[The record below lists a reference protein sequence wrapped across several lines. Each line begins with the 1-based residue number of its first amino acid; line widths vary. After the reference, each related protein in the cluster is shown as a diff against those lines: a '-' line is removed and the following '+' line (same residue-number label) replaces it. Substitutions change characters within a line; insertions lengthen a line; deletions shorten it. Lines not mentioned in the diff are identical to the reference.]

1 MNNDLFVGCDVSKGY
16 ADFLPVRPDGTP
28 MEAAFRLE
36 DTLAGYGQLK
46 AIIEHWIS
54 EGIEHLHVGVESTGG
69 YENNWVRLILDW
81 TGELPVRI
89 ARLNPAGVRSLRKAG
104 LIRTVTDAVS
114 AEAIARYLLVFPEK
128 VTWLTPRQAP
138 GNEFAAA
145 RKFQRG
151 TTTLDKQR
159 QQLASQL
166 EKLMYEHFSPLL
178 VYTRNGIPRWLIT
191 LLSKY
196 PSPRSLRRAGKKRLS
211 AIKGITVE
219 KAGAVLGKLSAS
231 KHEPGFLDRE
241 NIRQTARQIL
251 HLYGLIDQRH
261 KLLQAEY
268 SDDWQVGLLMSV
280 PGIGLQ
286 TAVLLR
292 IEIEDVGRFATAKK
306 LATYF
311 GVCPKFVESGDK
323 KGQIRMSKQGRPE
336 VRKALY
342 MSGLSAIRHDEAMK
356 KLYHRYRGKGHN
368 HYQAIGVVM
377 HKLLRI
383 VYGILAHQIPYDP
396 EVDRANQRRAK
407 QKQRVKKGD
416 QNQIISGQK
425 KRLNRYQKETV
436 DAPRSRRSVQK
447 LRKEQ
452 SASQSSTVEECTG
465 LPNAP
470 RIEIY
475 ENVT

>member
-1 MNNDLFVGCDVSKGY
+1 MNKDLFIGCDVSKGY
-16 ADFLPVRPDGTP
+16 ADFLPVRCDGTAV
-28 MEAAFRLE
+28 EAAFRLE
-36 DTLAGYGQLK
+36 DTLQGHGQLK

-54 EGIEHLHVGVESTGG
+54 EGIEHLHIGVESTGG
-69 YENNWVRLILDW
+69 YENNWVRVVLDW
-81 TGELPVRI
+81 AGELPVRI
-89 ARLNPAGVRSLRKAG
+89 ARLNPAGVSSLRKAG

-114 AEAIARYLLVFPEK
+114 AEAIARYLLVFPKK
-128 VTWLTPRQAP
+128 VDWLTPRQAP

-145 RKFQRG
+145 RKFQRA
-151 TTTLDKQR
+151 TATLDKQR

-178 VYTRNGIPRWLIT
+178 VYTRNGIPRWLVT

-196 PSPRSLRRAGKKRLS
+196 PSPQSLRRAGKKRLS
-211 AIKGITVE
+211 AIKGITME
-219 KAGAVLGKLSAS
+219 KAGAVLDKLSAS
-231 KHEPGFLDRE
+231 EHAPGLLDRE
-241 NIRQTARQIL
+241 NIRQTAGQIL

-280 PGIGLQ
+280 PGIGRQ

-306 LATYF
+306 LASYF
-311 GVCPKFVESGDK
+311 GVCPKYVESGDK
-323 KGQIRMSKQGRPE
+323 KGQIRMSKQGRPA

-342 MSGLSAIRHDEAMK
+342 MSSLSAIRHDESMK
-356 KLYHRYRGKGHN
+356 KLYHRYRSKGHN

-377 HKLLRI
+377 HKLLRV
-383 VYGILAHQIPYDP
+383 VYGILYHQTPYDA
-396 EVDRANQRRAK
+396 EVDKANQRRAK
-407 QKQRVKKGD
+407 QKQRAKEEDQKKIES
-416 QNQIISGQK
+416 QQK
-425 KRLNRYQKETV
+425 KRLNRYQKETEN
-436 DAPRSRRSVQK
+436 APRSRRSVQK

-452 SASQSSTVEECTG
+452 TASQSSTVEECTG
-465 LPNAP
+465 SPNAP